1 MIACIPC
8 SSILNSDAALIPQ
21 NRSYLSLNCHMWSGA
36 RHPHWCFRHISAA
49 SHNSVSNS
57 ASEYFPKLPPFERL
71 YLFFKCLSCGIGY
84 CHMWSAARAAALLAA
99 GFCCLGKNAMSRT
112 FLSSKSRRRG
122 VRVRENTL
130 FELWSECKKCFAYDI
145 RQTFSSQ
152 PP

>member
-1 MIACIPC
+1 MPRVECTMTSTLVFGMSVLPAVIHTLPHNR
-8 SSILNSDAALIPQ
+8 LGKYHLSDRMNVDKKSRFLDHLP
-21 NRSYLSLNCHMWSGA
+21 NLSCKQ
-36 RHPHWCFRHISAA
+36 P
-49 SHNSVSNS
+49 
-57 ASEYFPKLPPFERL
+57 PTPLPPFNRV

-130 FELWSECKKCFAYDI
+130 FEL
-145 RQTFSSQ
+145 
-152 PP
+152 